1 MSAMAVFLITATILI
16 ALMAALRR
24 KRRQAGIKGW
34 VVAQDLNGMGHGVF
48 QDLKTGITCK
58 PDVVERKR
66 IIEYKS
72 AFAGSR
78 ASPSDVLQIAAQ
90 LMATRAAEAE
100 LRYQPD
106 RRFTF
111 TRESPEIQDAMKSVA
126 RIVAKMKSHLWSRTA
141 PRATPSPGRCRAC
154 RFGAECP
161 ESAARQSINSGRP

>member
-1 MSAMAVFLITATILI
+1 MSGMAVFLITAIILI

-24 KRRQAGIKGW
+24 KRRQAGIRGW
-34 VVAQDLNGMGHGVF
+34 VKAQDLHGMGRRVF
-48 QDLKTGITCK
+48 QDPKTGIICK

-78 ASPSDVLQIAAQ
+78 ARPQDLLLIAAQ
-90 LMATRAAEAE
+90 LMATGAAESE
-100 LRYQPD
+100 LRYAN

-111 TRESPEIQDAMKSVA
+111 TRESREIQGAMKFVA
-126 RIVAKMKSHLWSRTA
+126 EIVDKMKSHLRNRTA
-141 PRATPSPGRCRAC
+141 PKATPSPGRCRAC

-161 ESAARQSINSGRP
+161 ESAARQSVNSGGP